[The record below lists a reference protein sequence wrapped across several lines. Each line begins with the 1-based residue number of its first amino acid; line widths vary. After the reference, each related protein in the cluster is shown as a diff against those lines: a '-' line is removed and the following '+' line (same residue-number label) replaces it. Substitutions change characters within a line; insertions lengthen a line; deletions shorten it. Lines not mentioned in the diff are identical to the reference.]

1 MKDSNFAPVPVKYCK
16 HPEGARECEAHSNI
30 RTFIFQVRLAA
41 VPTVVIVMV
50 AAVPVALLVS
60 AYTEKKNVKISLE
73 KFQKSLHFI
82 S

>member
-60 AYTEKKNVKISLE
+60 AYTEKNVKISL
-73 KFQKSLHFI
+73 KMFQKSLHFI